1 MELLDILIHTQ
12 LLILHIG
19 EVSQEILI
27 VVEKT
32 QLQVILGLKPL

>member
-12 LLILHIG
+12 LRILHIG